1 MQSNNNIKIYYYN
14 HIIMPQ
20 TISDAK
26 QIPQDK
32 KVVIDFYA
40 DWCGPCK
47 KMAPIF
53 VELSEEYPDI
63 VFLKVDVEQGDLA
76 EAFDVSA
83 LPTFLFLK
91 NGNIITRIQ
100 GANVDALKN
109 ELNKLN

>member
-1 MQSNNNIKIYYYN
+1 MFQFEYLIHVSKY
-14 HIIMPQ
+14 
-20 TISDAK
+20 
-26 QIPQDK
+26 
-32 KVVIDFYA
+32 FYA

-47 KMAPIF
+47 KIAPTF
-53 VELSEEYPDI
+53 VELSEKYPDI
-63 VFLKVDVEQGDLA
+63 VFLKVDVEVGDLA
-76 EAFDVSA
+76 EAFDVNA

>member
-1 MQSNNNIKIYYYN
+1 
-14 HIIMPQ
+14 MPQ
-20 TISDAK
+20 TIIDAT

-47 KMAPIF
+47 KIAPIF
-53 VELSEEYPDI
+53 VELSEKYPDI
-63 VFLKVDVEQGDLA
+63 VFLKVDAEVGELA
-76 EAFDVSA
+76 EAFDVNA

-91 NGNIITRIQ
+91 NGNIITRLQ

-109 ELNKLN
+109 ELNKL